1 MKKNIK
7 KIIATSLFLLAVTS
21 AYALNYQECVQLN
34 AGACSCDMNGN
45 NCRIF
50 YVEK

>member
-7 KIIATSLFLLAVTS
+7 KIIAISLLLIAGS
-21 AYALNYQECVQLN
+21 AYALNLEQCLQLN
-34 AGACSCDMNGN
+34 AGACSCNVNGEH
-45 NCRIF
+45 CRIF